1 MKKSLRKTI
10 RNISVALLIISFI
23 VNIIIFDYNNPT
35 SIVCLSSSILGVIG
49 SIFSIFIPNKYKYD
63 FTIDDWKSD
72 SGKSYSISIPYKK
85 HGLGKEPQVSVFL
98 KNKDGEYEEVITEIH
113 INSKGDITIG
123 AEIKIDGRI
132 VVK

>member
-35 SIVCLSSSILGVIG
+35 SIVCLSMNALGVIG
-49 SIFSIFIPNKYKYD
+49 SILSIFIPNKYKCD
-63 FTIDDWKSD
+63 FTIDDWKPEL
-72 SGKSYSISIPYKK
+72 GNSYSISITSKK
-85 HGLGKEPQVSVFL
+85 HGLGKEPQVSVFS
-98 KNKDGEYEEVITEIH
+98 KNKNGTFEEVITALE

-123 AEIKIDGRI
+123 ANIKFDGRI
-132 VVK
+132 TVK

>member
-1 MKKSLRKTI
+1 MKKSSRKTI
-10 RNISVALLIISFI
+10 KTLSLILLIFP
-23 VNIIIFDYNNPT
+23 IIGYIFIFDYT
-35 SIVCLSSSILGVIG
+35 SFISILCLSSSILGVIG

-72 SGKSYSISIPYKK
+72 LGKSYSISIPYKK

-98 KNKDGEYEEVITEIH
+98 KNKDGEYEEVLTKIH

-123 AEIKIDGRI
+123 ANIKIDGRI
-132 VVK
+132 VIK

>member
-85 HGLGKEPQVSVFL
+85 HGLGKEPQVSVF
-98 KNKDGEYEEVITEIH
+98 
-113 INSKGDITIG
+113 
-123 AEIKIDGRI
+123 
-132 VVK
+132 

>member
-1 MKKSLRKTI
+1 MKKSSRKTI
-10 RNISVALLIISFI
+10 KTLSLILLIFSLIGNF
-23 VNIIIFDYNNPT
+23 VVFDYTNLI
-35 SIVCLSSSILGVIG
+35 SIVCLSTSILGVIG